1 MEMDVEAKHI
11 SLRMIPYGLYVLTSA
26 VGEEKVA
33 AAAVTWVTQAS
44 FEPPL
49 VAACVKVDSFVHDV
63 VDESGAFALNML
75 GKDQSVIAVQFFKP
89 NEPKGL
95 SIGGYR
101 FQFGEGG
108 CPILDSAPA
117 YVECEVKGSL
127 KEGDHSVFLGEV
139 IGAGVRRPPTDRPDD
154 AILKPSDLSGD
165 VFYGG

>member
-1 MEMDVEAKHI
+1 MDVDAKRT

-26 VGEEKVA
+26 TEEEKVA

-49 VAACVKVDSFVHDV
+49 VVACVRADSFVHDV

-75 GKDQSVIAVQFFKP
+75 GRDQSEIAVQFFKP
-89 NEPKGL
+89 NEPEGM

-101 FQFGEGG
+101 FHFGEGG
-108 CPILDSAPA
+108 CPILDIAPA
-117 YVECEVKGSL
+117 YVECDIKGSL
-127 KEGDHSVFLGEV
+127 KEGDHSVFLGEA
-139 IGAGVRRPPTDRPDD
+139 IGAGVRRPPAGRPDE